1 MRFLLR
7 SKRVDS
13 SRHCALFF
21 ARVTQTVAQNLRGKF
36 ETDPRQG
43 GSIELLN
50 ADLSSAFA

>member
-21 ARVTQTVAQNLRGKF
+21 ARVTQTVAQNLRGKS
-36 ETDPRQG
+36 ETESQQG

-50 ADLSSAFA
+50 AGISSAFA

>member
-36 ETDPRQG
+36 ETDSQPG
-43 GSIELLN
+43 GSIELIN
-50 ADLSSAFA
+50 AGINSAFA

>member
-7 SKRVDS
+7 SKSVDS

-36 ETDPRQG
+36 ETDSRQG

-50 ADLSSAFA
+50 AGISSAFA